1 MNIIKQ
7 NKLQELVHDNNIASK
22 AEYIWGWNTPAG
34 KLRAKRRSEILV
46 NLSLAER
53 ITASNFALLDKKNST
68 IPVPIFLEEISNNHY
83 FIYFNLPKLSND
95 TYYFSVKDV
104 KYNDVVLKKLS
115 ESKEFY
121 LNDQNSI
128 SIYPAIFNKLN
139 STTLKI
145 TNHGNPI
152 NLSVNAKEINLS
164 GNYNLKDVL
173 NLNINI
179 PKNINNFNIKVSYL
193 DNFYLIPVLPYQ
205 ETIVNKTQEIKPL
218 INPSKDSIL
227 LLNSSLGT
235 YFNDK
240 ISLTKDSSLKGP
252 FYIKNVFGFPIYDLN
267 FALTNDLNQI
277 ARLNAS
283 SIVKIDQNEIITQ
296 YIWLNENKN
305 PSKLKYSGYIEI
317 RSQSNLLASL
327 PLEVSFLEDKSSIN
341 TTQDIN
347 KVNVSEKTSNKTTES
362 QVKNEKQNKSLL
374 IIFAIAIIIV
384 VIVLL
389 YFILKKSKE
398 KSDYEKFLNK

>member
-1 MNIIKQ
+1 MKKILILLLILLPIVNAQDITISLSKNNYYQ
-7 NKLQELVHDNNIASK
+7 HETLQA
-22 AEYIWGWNTPAG
+22 
-34 KLRAKRRSEILV
+34 EILV

-179 PKNINNFNIKVSYL
+179 PKNIII
-193 DNFYLIPVLPYQ
+193 DNCIQAIYAAA
-205 ETIVNKTQEIKPL
+205 N
-218 INPSKDSIL
+218 SIF
-227 LLNSSLGT
+227 T
-235 YFNDK
+235 
-240 ISLTKDSSLKGP
+240 
-252 FYIKNVFGFPIYDLN
+252 
-267 FALTNDLNQI
+267 
-277 ARLNAS
+277 
-283 SIVKIDQNEIITQ
+283 
-296 YIWLNENKN
+296 
-305 PSKLKYSGYIEI
+305 
-317 RSQSNLLASL
+317 
-327 PLEVSFLEDKSSIN
+327 SIN
-341 TTQDIN
+341 TCI
-347 KVNVSEKTSNKTTES
+347 
-362 QVKNEKQNKSLL
+362 
-374 IIFAIAIIIV
+374 
-384 VIVLL
+384 
-389 YFILKKSKE
+389 Y
-398 KSDYEKFLNK
+398 